1 MNDAYQRRYYGS
13 SLFFTNPDASSS
25 QVDIVQY
32 VADHQIFVPFNEEKR
47 VITDPDLP
55 DMVIT
60 VQLRVESLSPD
71 QEEPTIKLYTLRYLP
86 RIEYINAE
94 DVPALYQQM
103 AAKANGGMS
112 SNVNYAT
119 LNQHL
124 GLVKA
129 YADEISAQM
138 TQ

>member
-1 MNDAYQRRYYGS
+1 
-13 SLFFTNPDASSS
+13 
-25 QVDIVQY
+25 
-32 VADHQIFVPFNEEKR
+32 
-47 VITDPDLP
+47 
-55 DMVIT
+55 MVIT

-138 TQ
+138 AR

>member
-1 MNDAYQRRYYGS
+1 M
-13 SLFFTNPDASSS
+13 
-25 QVDIVQY
+25 
-32 VADHQIFVPFNEEKR
+32 PFDEKRR

-55 DMVIT
+55 DLVVT
-60 VQLRVESLSPD
+60 VQLCVESQSPGE
-71 QEEPTIKLYTLRYLP
+71 EEPGFKVYTLRYLP

-112 SNVNYAT
+112 SQVNYAT
-119 LNQHL
+119 LKQHL

-129 YADEISAQM
+129 YADEISAQLAE
-138 TQ
+138 